1 VQIAVNKKTVNI
13 TVKINS
19 MAAIEW
25 CYYSVPAGL
34 GVFGLV
40 MTLVLRRCMKDE
52 PTRMEKELQEIRTN
66 PKL

>member
-1 VQIAVNKKTVNI
+1 MQIAVNKKTVNI

-25 CYYSVPAGL
+25 YYYLVPAGL

-40 MTLVLRRCMKDE
+40 MTLLEDVDFAYE
-52 PTRMEKELQEIRTN
+52 
-66 PKL
+66 